1 MNDKIEIKSKKIFEK
16 IIDKHISNISKKK
29 GNEIERKI
37 YSGKI
42 QTLKRLKT
50 ELKNLKLKDE

>member
-1 MNDKIEIKSKKIFEK
+1 MKNKIEIKSKKIFEK
-16 IIDKHISNISKKK
+16 IIDKNIRDISKKK

-50 ELKNLKLKDE
+50 ELKNLKLEDE